1 VEQVTNALLVLG
13 GVAIVVGTLLSAVR
27 TVVVPR
33 PEQVLIT
40 RLVFGGLRPVFR
52 FVARFG
58 PAERGDRVLALYAPI
73 ALLSLPLVWL
83 LAMLLA
89 FTMLFVATGA
99 DGPRA
104 ALEAAGSSL
113 LTLGFVRPGTFAGEL
128 VAFVGAALTIA
139 IVVLLLVTYLPTMY
153 ASFSEREREI
163 TMLEA
168 RAGAPATGVELLTRL
183 ARIHGLGTVDD
194 LWARWEGW
202 FAAVHESHTS
212 QPALAFFRSHRP
224 DQHWVVAAGAVLDG
238 AALFVACV
246 DHAAART
253 DQQTVTVHR
262 RGEDQQQ
269 VRAPAAE
276 LCLRAGFLALRD
288 VARYFRLAFD
298 DDPSPAAPISITRE
312 EFDRAWVELEAAGV
326 PLVADREAAWVA
338 WAGWRVNYDT
348 PLLALAGLTW
358 APRAPWT
365 SDRAPLPGTTG

>member
-1 VEQVTNALLVLG
+1 MEQVTDVLLVLAG
-13 GVAIVVGTLLSAVR
+13 AGIVVGTLLSAVR

-33 PEQVLIT
+33 PEQVVLT
-40 RLVFGGLRPVFR
+40 RLLFGWLRPVFR

-58 PAERGDRVLALYAPI
+58 SPDRRDRVLALYAPI
-73 ALLSLPLVWL
+73 ALLCLPFVWL
-83 LAMLLA
+83 LGMLLA
-89 FTMLFVATGA
+89 FTLLFVAAGA

-113 LTLGFVRPGTFAGEL
+113 LTLGFVRPETFAGEL

-168 RAGAPATGVELLTRL
+168 RAGAPVTGVELLTRL
-183 ARIHGLGTVDD
+183 ARIHGLGTVDA
-194 LWARWEGW
+194 LWQRWETW

-212 QPALAFFRSHRP
+212 QPALAFFRSHRL

-246 DHAAART
+246 DHAASRS
-253 DQQTVTVHR
+253 DQAIFTVHR
-262 RGEDQQQ
+262 GDGAEQK

-276 LCLRAGFLALRD
+276 LCIRAGYLALRD
-288 VARYFRLAFD
+288 VARYFRLDFD
-298 DDPSPAAPISITRE
+298 DDPTPDAPISITRE
-312 EFDRAWVELEAAGV
+312 EFDRAWAELEAAGV
-326 PLVADREAAWVA
+326 PLVDDRDAA

-358 APRAPWT
+358 APPAPWA
-365 SDRAPLPGTTG
+365 SDRSPLPATTG